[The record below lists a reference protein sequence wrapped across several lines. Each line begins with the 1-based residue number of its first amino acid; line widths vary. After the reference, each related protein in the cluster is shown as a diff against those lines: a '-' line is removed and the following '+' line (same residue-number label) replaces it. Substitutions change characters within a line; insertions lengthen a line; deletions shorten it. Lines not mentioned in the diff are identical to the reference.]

1 MISLHRNPALATNNR
16 LALVAGFGGL
26 LLMMAFAE
34 FDGMQGL
41 SQIQKSNDEIREDFL
56 LRTRVLDRIRAD
68 VYVSG
73 TYVRDYLLEPESGKA
88 EGHRYSLLES
98 RNDMDAALSQYRALL
113 NAQESGPF
121 QVLTRELADYWSVLG
136 TVFQW
141 NPQQRR
147 HDGYAFLRDE
157 VFPRRMAML
166 GIADQIRSIN
176 ESQLNAG
183 KVRVEA
189 TFSRLRRRLT
199 IILGLTI
206 GLGLLLALFSVRR
219 ILGLENETSSHLLE
233 ISQARTELKQ
243 LSARLVEAQEDE
255 RRSLSRELHDE
266 VGQALTGVL
275 VEMANLSTLI
285 RARNVD
291 ALAEK
296 AAEIKKEV
304 ENSIS
309 VVRNLALLLRPS
321 MLDDL
326 GLVPALQWQARE
338 VSKRGGVWVKVTA
351 GQVSEDL
358 PEEHKTCVY
367 RIVQEALHNC
377 MQHASARQVE
387 VTVRQ
392 EAESLMLSIRDDG
405 KGFDARHERGMG
417 LLGMEERVSH
427 LGGSFA
433 VNSTPGQGTL
443 LQVSLPL
450 LRPVPPPRPARELA

>member
-1 MISLHRNPALATNNR
+1 MISFDHNRALAANNR
-16 LALVAGFGGL
+16 LVLAAGFGGL
-26 LLMMAFAE
+26 LLLMAFAG
-34 FDGMQGL
+34 FDAMQGL
-41 SQIQKSNDEIREDFL
+41 YQIRKSNDEIREDFL

-73 TYVRDYLLEPESGKA
+73 TYVRDYLLEPEPGRA
-88 EGHRYSLLES
+88 EGHRDSLQET
-98 RNDMDAALSQYRALL
+98 RADMDKALSQYRAIL

-121 QVLTRELADYWSVLG
+121 QDLTRELDDYWSVLG
-136 TVFQW
+136 PAIQW
-141 NPQQRR
+141 NPEKRR

-166 GIADQIRSIN
+166 DIANQIRNIN

-183 KVRVEA
+183 KLRVEA
-189 TFSRLRRRLT
+189 TFARFSHRLT
-199 IILGLTI
+199 VILGLTM

-219 ILGLENETSSHLLE
+219 ILGLENETLAHLRE
-233 ISQARTELKQ
+233 ISQARSELKQ

-255 RRSLSRELHDE
+255 RRSISRELHDE
-266 VGQALTGVL
+266 VGQALTGVV
-275 VEMANLSTLI
+275 VEMANLSNLI
-285 RARNVD
+285 RNRDVD
-291 ALAEK
+291 ALAAK
-296 AAEIKKEV
+296 TAEIKREV

-309 VVRNLALLLRPS
+309 VVRNMALLLRPS

-338 VSKRGGVWVKVTA
+338 VSKRSGIWVKVSA
-351 GQVSEDL
+351 EEVSGDL

-377 MQHASARQVE
+377 TQHAAAQHVE
-387 VTVRQ
+387 VTVRR
-392 EAESLMLSIRDDG
+392 EAAGLMLSIRDDG

-433 VNSTPGQGTL
+433 VDSAPLQGTR
-443 LQVSLPL
+443 LQVVLPL
-450 LRPVPPPRPARELA
+450 PAARPEPTQEMV